1 MENVSYVFFSK
12 YIQTLQ
18 VTGLK
23 DERGSDSRYFVF
35 YYPKFYG
42 RHNESCSTGMTRN
55 GLVLMSC
62 LIVMFK
68 VIQPFL
74 EDEQKPKCGGVC

>member
-1 MENVSYVFFSK
+1 MVDIKSY
-12 YIQTLQ
+12 
-18 VTGLK
+18 
-23 DERGSDSRYFVF
+23 
-35 YYPKFYG
+35 
-42 RHNESCSTGMTRN
+42 STGMTRN

-62 LIVMFK
+62 LTIMFK